1 MTLLGL
7 VATNRVVKTTGTQEN
22 KRIRVA
28 YTTLEQDTIILFLDD
43 SSQEIRC
50 LVT

>member
-22 KRIRVA
+22 QKTQAA
-28 YTTLEQDTIILFLDD
+28 YTIMVLDTTIRCLDD
-43 SSQEIRC
+43 SSRETQYS
-50 LVT
+50 VT